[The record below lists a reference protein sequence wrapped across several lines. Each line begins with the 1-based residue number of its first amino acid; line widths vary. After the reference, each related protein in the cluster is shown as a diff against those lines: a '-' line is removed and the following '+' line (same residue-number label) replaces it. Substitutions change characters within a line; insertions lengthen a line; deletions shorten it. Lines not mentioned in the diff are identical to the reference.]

1 MIILIFYG
9 VNNLDQN
16 IIYIYVEIKTYNFLY
31 IRTKTQNEENYWL
44 IFFIYLLRS
53 ILKIK

>member
-31 IRTKTQNEENYWL
+31 IRTKTQNEENY
-44 IFFIYLLRS
+44 
-53 ILKIK
+53 